1 MQPGSNTPAT
11 AEEAFK
17 ALYQGKKFMYGQQS
31 QDTEIGQQ
39 SQDEN
44 DQQNQENVTPEV
56 PVEETPDTSDEENG
70 EAANPEEPADN
81 SDSIDLSFLDGVWEK
96 AGGRME
102 GVEQPTMIFDGDTA
116 HCHSAENGDYDVA
129 VAEIVETDY
138 GYFLRMDSGSGQF
151 GYRWYRDT
159 PNQLDRVD
167 TWETDDLSTYSGTD
181 SYVRVE

>member
-1 MQPGSNTPAT
+1 MKYCPDCGRKIEDTVKICPYCLCNM
-11 AEEAFK
+11 EEAGFDK
-17 ALYQGKKFMYGQQS
+17 N
-31 QDTEIGQQ
+31 IP
-39 SQDEN
+39 DEN
-44 DQQNQENVTPEV
+44 TGGNNSRTGRPFSWD
-56 PVEETPDTSDEENG
+56 DSDN
-70 EAANPEEPADN
+70 
-81 SDSIDLSFLDGVWEK
+81 IDLSFLDGVWEK
-96 AGGRME
+96 LGGHME
-102 GVEQPTMIFDGDTA
+102 GVEQPTMVFDGYTA

>member
-1 MQPGSNTPAT
+1 MLKSKLKWSILRIICFESRGQTPH
-11 AEEAFK
+11 
-17 ALYQGKKFMYGQQS
+17 
-31 QDTEIGQQ
+31 
-39 SQDEN
+39 
-44 DQQNQENVTPEV
+44 P
-56 PVEETPDTSDEENG
+56 
-70 EAANPEEPADN
+70 
-81 SDSIDLSFLDGVWEK
+81 
-96 AGGRME
+96 
-102 GVEQPTMIFDGDTA
+102 

>member
-70 EAANPEEPADN
+70 
-81 SDSIDLSFLDGVWEK
+81 
-96 AGGRME
+96 
-102 GVEQPTMIFDGDTA
+102 
-116 HCHSAENGDYDVA
+116 DYDVA

-138 GYFLRMDSGSGQF
+138 GYFLRMDSGTWQF

-159 PNQLDRVD
+159 PNQRDRVD